1 MLTISRRPGES
12 IHIGDEIVIHIH
24 RFHGSQIRISID
36 APQQVR
42 ILRSELIIAEDAEK
56 TPGRLLPAK

>member
-12 IHIGDEIVIHIH
+12 IHIGDEIGIHIH
-24 RFHGSQIRISID
+24 RSNGSQVRISID
-36 APQQVR
+36 APQRVR

-56 TPGRLLPAK
+56 TRLFEDE